1 MAKIIS
7 KIDEFVDKN
16 IIEFELDHLMGDRF
30 GRYSKYI
37 IQDRALPDVR
47 DGLKPVQRR
56 ILFGMSQMGLYS
68 NKPYKKSA
76 RITGEVMGK
85 YHPHGDSSIYEALV
99 RMSQDFKM
107 RIPLI
112 DMHGNNGSIDGD
124 GPAAMRYTEARLS
137 KAAEYILEDLDK
149 KTVPFVPNFDDEE
162 MEPVLLPSKFPN
174 LLVNGSTG
182 ISAGY
187 ATNIPPHNINEVID
201 ATIHLLKNPKATYK
215 DLMQF
220 IKGPDFPTGGIV
232 QGISGIKSA
241 LEKGAGKVIVRS
253 KVIVEE
259 ITKSQL
265 RLVVQEI
272 PYEVKKAELVKK
284 IDTLRFD
291 KILED
296 IIEVRDESDR
306 EGLRIA
312 IDLKKGAD
320 YNVTLAYLYKNTD
333 LQVSYNYNMVAIV
346 NNRPE
351 QIGIIKILNNYLDHY
366 REIITNRSNFLLAKA
381 KKREHIVLGLIKM
394 VSILDEV
401 IKIIRKSLNKADSKK
416 NLINKYDFSEEQAEA
431 IVTLQLYRLSNTDI
445 VLLEEEKLKLA
456 DEIQKLEK
464 ILSSE
469 KALNQVIEKE
479 LIRTGKELQSERLT
493 KIEDEIENIKIN
505 EKELISHENIMLGV
519 TNEGYIKRST
529 TRSYSSTKDFG
540 LKEND
545 FYILEKE
552 VSTLDTLLIF
562 TNLGNYIFL
571 PIYKLDDQKWGDLGV
586 YVNNIV
592 PIAKNEKVID
602 SIVVSNFNTNQLL
615 LLATKQGMMKQ
626 VKLKNLLVSRYSKP
640 VKVMKLTKDDY
651 LQSVS
656 INQLPNIVS
665 ITKNG
670 YILRFRTLE
679 LPEYGLHASGV
690 KSMIIA
696 KDDELVN
703 AIYIDQTEDFLILTN
718 RGHLL
723 SDNASSVPLYNRYR
737 RGVLQIE
744 KLKKNPHLVVDLVRF
759 TRNQVKENREIK
771 VIFDEEIINVHPSD
785 LKSLSKKFG
794 QKIDTERDSFA
805 RKIILDKSIN
815 DEIEV
820 IENIMDDT
828 KIKKDSTAKNNKK
841 IKIEEKIIEPTHL
854 NNIMDELKENKK
866 EVKKIHSLFDDID
879 NDY

>member
-1 MAKIIS
+1 MAKIIN
-7 KIDEFVDKN
+7 KIDEFIDKN
-16 IIEFELDHLMGDRF
+16 IIQYELDHLMGDRF

-56 ILFGMSQMGLYS
+56 ILYGMSQMGLYS

-107 RIPLI
+107 RVPLI

-124 GPAAMRYTEARLS
+124 SPAAMRYTEARLS

-187 ATNIPPHNINEVID
+187 ATNIPPHNINEIID

-232 QGISGIKSA
+232 QGISGIKTA
-241 LEKGAGKVIVRS
+241 LEKGSGKIIIRS

-291 KILED
+291 KVLED

-351 QIGIIKILNNYLDHY
+351 QIGVIKILNSYLDHY
-366 REIITNRSNFLLAKA
+366 REIITNRSNFLLTKA

-416 NLINKYDFSEEQAEA
+416 NLINRYDFSEEQAEA

-456 DEIQKLEK
+456 EEIQKLEK
-464 ILSSE
+464 ILSNE
-469 KALNQVIEKE
+469 KVLNQVIEKE
-479 LIRTGKELQSERLT
+479 LIRTGKELQSERIT

-519 TNEGYIKRST
+519 TSEGYIKRST
-529 TRSYSSTKDFG
+529 IRSYSSTKDLG

-545 FYILEKE
+545 YYILEKE

-586 YVNNIV
+586 YVNNVV
-592 PIAKNEKVID
+592 PISKNEKVID
-602 SIVVSNFNTNQLL
+602 AIVVSNFNTNQLL

-626 VKLKNLLVSRYSKP
+626 VKLRNLLVSRYSKP
-640 VKVMKLTKDDY
+640 VKVMKLAKDDY

-656 INQLPNIVS
+656 INQLPNILS

-696 KDDELVN
+696 KDDELAN

-744 KLKKNPHLVVDLVRF
+744 KLKKNPHLVVDLARF
-759 TRNQVKENREIK
+759 TKNQVKENREIK
-771 VIFDEEIINVHPSD
+771 VIFDEESVNVYPNE

-794 QKIDTERDSFA
+794 QKIDTEKDSFA
-805 RKIILDKSIN
+805 KKIIIDKSIN
-815 DEIEV
+815 DEIEI

-828 KIKKDSTAKNNKK
+828 KIKKDSTAKKTKK
-841 IKIEEKIIEPTHL
+841 VKIEEKIIEPTHL
-854 NNIMDELKENKK
+854 NNIMDEIQENKK
-866 EVKKIHSLFDDID
+866 TVKKIRSLFDDVD
-879 NDY
+879 EY

>member
-1 MAKIIS
+1 MAKIIN
-7 KIDEFVDKN
+7 KIDEFIDKN
-16 IIEFELDHLMGDRF
+16 IIQYELDHLMGDRF

-56 ILFGMSQMGLYS
+56 ILYGMSQMGLYS

-107 RIPLI
+107 RVPLI

-124 GPAAMRYTEARLS
+124 SPAAMRYTEARLS

-187 ATNIPPHNINEVID
+187 ATNIPPHNINEIID

-232 QGISGIKSA
+232 QGISGIKTA
-241 LEKGAGKVIVRS
+241 LEKGSGKIIIRS

-291 KILED
+291 KVLED

-351 QIGIIKILNNYLDHY
+351 QIGVIKILNSYLDHY
-366 REIITNRSNFLLAKA
+366 REIITNRSNFLLTKA

-416 NLINKYDFSEEQAEA
+416 NLINRYDFSEEQAEA

-456 DEIQKLEK
+456 EEIQKLEK
-464 ILSSE
+464 ILSNE
-469 KALNQVIEKE
+469 KVLNQVIEKE
-479 LIRTGKELQSERLT
+479 LIRTGKELQSERIT

-505 EKELISHENIMLGV
+505 EKELISHENIMLGI
-519 TNEGYIKRST
+519 TSEGYIKRST
-529 TRSYSSTKDFG
+529 IRSYSSTKDLG

-545 FYILEKE
+545 YYILEKE

-586 YVNNIV
+586 YVNNVV
-592 PIAKNEKVID
+592 PISKNEKVID
-602 SIVVSNFNTNQLL
+602 AIVVSNFNTNQLL

-626 VKLKNLLVSRYSKP
+626 VKLRNLLVSRYSKP
-640 VKVMKLTKDDY
+640 VKVMKLAKDDY

-656 INQLPNIVS
+656 INQLPNILS

-696 KDDELVN
+696 KDDELAN

-744 KLKKNPHLVVDLVRF
+744 KLKKNPHLVVDLARF
-759 TRNQVKENREIK
+759 TKNQVKENREIK
-771 VIFDEEIINVHPSD
+771 VIFDEESVNVYPNE

-794 QKIDTERDSFA
+794 QKIDTEKDSFA
-805 RKIILDKSIN
+805 KKIIIDKSIN
-815 DEIEV
+815 DEIEI

-828 KIKKDSTAKNNKK
+828 KIKKDSTAKKTKK
-841 IKIEEKIIEPTHL
+841 VKIEEKIIEPTHL
-854 NNIMDELKENKK
+854 NNIMDEIQENKK
-866 EVKKIHSLFDDID
+866 TVKKIRSLFDDVD
-879 NDY
+879 EY